1 MYLSSLFLLQ
11 LDESISSASVER
23 GFSIIEQYIRAFPP
37 YHFGITEIRDL
48 WDVCKDFPEFVD
60 YPNLYSCIRQTLFEP
75 ALNEKKPPA

>member
-11 LDESISSASVER
+11 LDDSISSTSVER

-48 WDVCKDFPEFVD
+48 WDVCKDFPECPTSIYAVILP
-60 YPNLYSCIRQTLFEP
+60 YPINPSWD
-75 ALNEKKPPA
+75 